1 MDVSG
6 WIWILIPIAG
16 IMAGVMREWIKV
28 NARQRHLGAS
38 TSELEKEVAALQKE
52 REAILDRLQNL
63 EAIVVS
69 QTWDA
74 IHEKGLSP
82 AERDLKIASRAHREI
97 AAPDAEAVNR
107 QRAEHLARRLQE

>member
-1 MDVSG
+1 MEVF
-6 WIWILIPIAG
+6 IWALIPIAG

-38 TSELEKEVAALQKE
+38 TSELEKEVAAMKKE
-52 REAILDRLQNL
+52 REAFLDRLQNL

-74 IHEKGLSP
+74 VHDRSLPP
-82 AERDLKIASRAHREI
+82 AERDLGIASATHRETT
-97 AAPDAEAVNR
+97 AHDAEAVNR
-107 QRAEHLARRLQE
+107 QRAEQLARRLQG